1 MEFEK
6 VAVVTG
12 GGTGIGRA
20 IALRFAAEGYFVA
33 VNGRHREN
41 AEETA
46 RLAEAAGG
54 RAEAYTAD
62 VSQNGQVRKMMR
74 RIVEARGRVDV
85 LVNNAGVC
93 PMRNFEDITP
103 ESFEETMRINLF
115 SMYYCA
121 AAAAE
126 SMKAAGG
133 GRIINAGSQ
142 SSFRQSPQTVEY
154 ATSKWAVRGLTR
166 TLAAALAPYN
176 ITVNAYCPGTVLTP
190 MQKKNSKKRGE
201 MFGITEE
208 AYLQKRFS
216 EIPLGRP
223 QTEEEIAAFVS
234 FLASPD
240 ANSITGQCIM
250 INGGQVMC

>member
-1 MEFEK
+1 MDFER

-33 VNGRHREN
+33 VNGRHPEN
-41 AEETA
+41 VEETV
-46 RLAEAAGG
+46 RLARSAGG
-54 RAEAYTAD
+54 RAGAYVAD
-62 VSQNGQVRKMMR
+62 VSQNEQVREMMGR
-74 RIVEARGRVDV
+74 TLEERGRIDV
-85 LVNNAGVC
+85 LVNNAGIC

-103 ESFEETMRINLF
+103 ESFEETMRVNLF
-115 SMYYCA
+115 SMYYCV

-126 SMKAAGG
+126 HMKAAGG

-176 ITVNAYCPGTVLTP
+176 ITVNAFCPGTVLTP
-190 MQKKNSKKRGE
+190 MQEKNSKRRGE
-201 MFGITEE
+201 LLGITEE
-208 AYLQKRFS
+208 AYLQRRFA

-223 QTEEEIAAFVS
+223 QTAEEIAAFVS

-240 ANSITGQCIM
+240 ADNITGQCVM